1 MDTAE
6 ALRIID
12 AAAERTG
19 DTEGATDVTIAALR
33 YLRDLGVE
41 RSTLVWFWRSLHG
54 SNEIGRSQNAN
65 ASRNRIRLL
74 VREMG

>member
-12 AAAERTG
+12 AAADRSGE
-19 DTEGATDVTIAALR
+19 TEGATDETIEALR
-33 YLRDLGVE
+33 HLRDLGVE
-41 RSTLVWFWRSLHG
+41 RPALVWFWQSLHIA
-54 SNEIGRSQNAN
+54 NEIGRSQNAN